1 MFASCVQ
8 YIYMCVCVCVC
19 VCVFPIKRA
28 RCKVEGE
35 VMGSKPT
42 ECTCNFQVNFF
53 LLV

>member
-8 YIYMCVCVCVC
+8 YIYICVCVCVC
-19 VCVFPIKRA
+19 VCIPNKKS
-28 RCKVEGE
+28 KVEGE